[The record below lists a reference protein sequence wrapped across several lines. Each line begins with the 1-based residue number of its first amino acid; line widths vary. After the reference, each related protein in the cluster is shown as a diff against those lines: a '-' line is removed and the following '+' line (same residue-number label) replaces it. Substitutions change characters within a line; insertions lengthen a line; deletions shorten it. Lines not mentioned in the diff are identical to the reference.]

1 MQAEG
6 VIRFDLRFSAAA
18 PLAVDLGDL
27 NRWRGILRR
36 HGLIGQE
43 PGRYGG
49 YGFGNVSQRLAPFT
63 ADCGNRVFVISG
75 TQTAGLE
82 QLDNRHYA
90 LVSGWDIGR
99 NRVIA
104 SGPVKPSS
112 ESLTHAMIYDL
123 DDTLRA
129 VLHVHSPHIWNA
141 AAELDIPITNSS
153 AEYGTAAMAAEV
165 RRLFEQTTVRQTGIF
180 AMGGHEDGVVS
191 FARDVEQAGQVL
203 LNALNESPQTAQ

>member
-36 HGLIGQE
+36 RGLIGQE

-49 YGFGNVSQRLAPFT
+49 YGFGNVSQRLTPFT
-63 ADCGNRVFVISG
+63 AERGKRAFVISG
-75 TQTAGLE
+75 TQTAALE
-82 QLDNRHYA
+82 KLDNRHYA

-99 NRVIA
+99 NRVLA

-129 VLHVHSPHIWNA
+129 VLHVHSPHIWKA
-141 AAELDIPITNSS
+141 AADLDIPLTDSS
-153 AEYGTAAMAAEV
+153 AEYGTAAMAVEV

-203 LNALNESPQTAQ
+203 LNALNESRHTA